1 MLIALTSSLLLPAMC
16 PSGTDPP
23 CGCHAAALWHFRVA
37 IAVWQFS
44 LNQSEIAVTANPKHQ
59 ISTTAAPYGFY

>member
-1 MLIALTSSLLLPAMC
+1 VAAVLQL
-16 PSGTDPP
+16 
-23 CGCHAAALWHFRVA
+23 CG
-37 IAVWQFS
+37 ISVWQFS